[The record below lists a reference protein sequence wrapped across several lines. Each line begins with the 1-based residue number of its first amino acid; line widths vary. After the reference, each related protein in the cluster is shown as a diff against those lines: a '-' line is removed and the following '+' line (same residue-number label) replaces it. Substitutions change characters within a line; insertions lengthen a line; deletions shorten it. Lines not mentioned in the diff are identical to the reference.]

1 MMNIWNY
8 INKPIRLTDIDGAV
22 FVGDVI
28 DISAKE
34 DTGEA
39 EDSLTLELAN
49 GQIIGFAPSET
60 KEIKVL

>member
-39 EDSLTLELAN
+39 
-49 GQIIGFAPSET
+49 
-60 KEIKVL
+60 